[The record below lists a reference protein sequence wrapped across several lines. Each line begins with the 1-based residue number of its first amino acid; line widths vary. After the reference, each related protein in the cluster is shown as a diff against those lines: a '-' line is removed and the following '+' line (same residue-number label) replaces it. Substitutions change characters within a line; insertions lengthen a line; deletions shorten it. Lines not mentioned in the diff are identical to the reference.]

1 MTGRRNIGQ
10 RDTLTLGGGGDM
22 TTAKKGDTVRVE
34 YVGTLG
40 DGTIFD
46 SSEGSDPLE
55 FTLGEG
61 TVISGFENAVEGMEV
76 GQTLTTTIEAS
87 DAYGVADPRLRVD
100 VPNDRFPDDIEPQVG
115 QHLQV
120 TQQDGTTIPVT
131 VAEVAEEVVTLDA
144 NHPLA
149 GRDLTFEI
157 TLVSVG

>member
-1 MTGRRNIGQ
+1 
-10 RDTLTLGGGGDM
+10 M

-34 YVGTLG
+34 YVGTLD

-46 SSEGSDPLE
+46 SSKNGDPLE

-61 TVISGFENAVEGMEV
+61 TVIPGFESAVEGMQLGET
-76 GQTLTTTIEAS
+76 QTTTIEAS
-87 DAYGVADPRLRVD
+87 DAYGVEDPRLRVN
-100 VPNDRFPDDIEPQVG
+100 VPHDRFPDDIDPQVG

-131 VAEVAEEVVTLDA
+131 VVEVAEEAVTLDA

-149 GRDLTFEI
+149 GQDLTFEI
-157 TLVSVG
+157 TLVGVG

>member
-1 MTGRRNIGQ
+1 
-10 RDTLTLGGGGDM
+10 M

-34 YVGTLG
+34 YVGTLD

-46 SSEGSDPLE
+46 SSKNGDPLE

-61 TVISGFENAVEGMEV
+61 TVIPGFESAVEGMQLGET
-76 GQTLTTTIEAS
+76 QTTTIEAS
-87 DAYGVADPRLRVD
+87 DAYGVADPRLRVN
-100 VPNDRFPDDIEPQVG
+100 VPHDRFPDDIDPQVG

-131 VAEVAEEVVTLDA
+131 VVEVAEEAVTLDA

-149 GRDLTFEI
+149 GQDLTFEI
-157 TLVSVG
+157 TLVGVG